1 MEINNV
7 DNMIYVDDFVV
18 IMKQF
23 VCFYSKGSEEYGFV
37 DHLKYAMLHQ
47 VNCSTQKMNND
58 V

>member
-37 DHLKYAMLHQ
+37 IQGKFYDHQ
-47 VNCSTQKMNND
+47 VSCSTQKMNND